1 MAYNVAMSIRVRL
14 ATPEDAELMHEVMQR
29 SFAEYLGVLRV
40 ASSAHAET
48 VADVRRALALGGG
61 ALAWIESACVGSARF
76 ALEPEVLCVG
86 RVAVLPEFRRRG
98 IASRLMRFIEE
109 HAPSLGRDVVSLKAR
124 AALPSNVEL
133 YRSLGYE
140 VLVDRPHPRG
150 DDRELTLAKRLR

>member
-1 MAYNVAMSIRVRL
+1 MSIRVRL
-14 ATPEDAELMHEVMQR
+14 ATPEDAGLMHQVMQR

-40 ASSAHAET
+40 PSSAHAET
-48 VADVRRALALGGG
+48 VADVRRALVAGGG
-61 ALAWIESACVGSARF
+61 ALAWHDDACVGSARF
-76 ALEPEVLCVG
+76 ALEPDVLYVG

-98 IASRLMRFIEE
+98 IASRLMHFIEG
-109 HAPSLGRDVVSLKAR
+109 HAPSLGRDAVSLKAR

-150 DDRELTLAKRLR
+150 DDRELTLIKRLR

>member
-1 MAYNVAMSIRVRL
+1 MVAMSIRVRL

-29 SFAEYLGVLRV
+29 SFAEYVGVLRV
-40 ASSAHAET
+40 PSSAHAET
-48 VADVRRALALGGG
+48 VADVRRALVAGGG
-61 ALAWIESACVGSARF
+61 ALAWVEGACAGSARF
-76 ALEPEVLCVG
+76 ALEPEVLYVG
-86 RVAVLPEFRRRG
+86 RLAVLPEFRRRG